1 LQPLEAIIARLAP
14 ELVYTHHYGD
24 LNIDHRQ
31 THQAIM
37 MACRLL
43 PGTTVREI
51 RAFEVMSSTEWSSLG
66 LAPFLPNLF
75 VDIGA
80 QLDTKMRALEA

>member
-1 LQPLEAIIARLAP
+1 
-14 ELVYTHHYGD
+14 
-24 LNIDHRQ
+24 
-31 THQAIM
+31 M

-66 LAPFLPNLF
+66 LATFLPNLF